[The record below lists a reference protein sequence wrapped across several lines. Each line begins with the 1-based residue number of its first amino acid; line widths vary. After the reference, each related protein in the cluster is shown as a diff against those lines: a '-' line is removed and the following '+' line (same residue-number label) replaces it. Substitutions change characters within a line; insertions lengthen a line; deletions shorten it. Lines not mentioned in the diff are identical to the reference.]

1 MSGSRKVTTKTQAV
15 AKRGTTV
22 SVGRRKISEA
32 EEERVYKAAR
42 CAALL
47 KKRCRGFSSK
57 SAWQYFVGPVA
68 SYGWRA
74 GFLPRKPWM
83 TFLKVSPELLANL
96 HRASNPSWCKVLTGG
111 SLFLDIKQVACKLFA
126 RLYRRRLRCLGLRQ
140 QQPDAQPLAEPRR
153 YGTGAA

>member
-15 AKRGTTV
+15 AKRSTTA

-74 GFLPRKPWM
+74 GFLM

-96 HRASNPSWCKVLTGG
+96 HRASNPSWCKVLIGG
-111 SLFLDIKQVACKLFA
+111 SLFLDIKAGLQVVCA
-126 RLYRRRLRCLGLRQ
+126 
-140 QQPDAQPLAEPRR
+140 PL
-153 YGTGAA
+153 